1 MKTIKSHLL
10 LLATLIV
17 TASCESQQARMTTT
31 INTDGTCLREVSYEN
46 RVKKTERDS
55 LLKGNRPQ
63 RPNPVPDCLCVD
75 SMKKG
80 KTVIKGDTVITHFHQ
95 QYNSV
100 EEMSAHT
107 PLRLAGIPLESKA
120 HLEKH
125 FRFFYTEYVFSETF
139 KSLKKHF
146 PIQLEKYAK
155 PEVASY
161 WFTGK
166 PNLLNGMNGAEA
178 AAKLQEIE
186 PLITKWL
193 NDNLA
198 SVVFN
203 FIARNYD
210 AIPTPPLAREEFIA
224 QKDSLIKF
232 YVGRGEDALLNT
244 DKVFVSFFH
253 SEAYAPFFDEDT
265 PLGAALSKLVMK
277 QIEPF
282 TLKMPYTL
290 KMPGTI
296 YGATG
301 GAYITDNVITFHLTG
316 ERLIP
321 QDYTLTA
328 TSRVMNVWAYVITGV
343 IVLLAI
349 GSYWWKRKR
358 S

>member
-1 MKTIKSHLL
+1 
-10 LLATLIV
+10 
-17 TASCESQQARMTTT
+17 
-31 INTDGTCLREVSYEN
+31 
-46 RVKKTERDS
+46 
-55 LLKGNRPQ
+55 
-63 RPNPVPDCLCVD
+63 
-75 SMKKG
+75 
-80 KTVIKGDTVITHFHQ
+80 
-95 QYNSV
+95 
-100 EEMSAHT
+100 
-107 PLRLAGIPLESKA
+107 
-120 HLEKH
+120 
-125 FRFFYTEYVFSETF
+125 
-139 KSLKKHF
+139 
-146 PIQLEKYAK
+146 
-155 PEVASY
+155 
-161 WFTGK
+161 
-166 PNLLNGMNGAEA
+166 MNGAEA

-198 SVVFN
+198 SCVFD

-210 AIPTPPLAREEFIA
+210 AIPNPPLPREEFIA

-232 YVGRGEDALLNT
+232 CIGKGEDALLGT
-244 DKVFVSFFH
+244 DKLFASFFH

-282 TLKMPYTL
+282 TLKIPYTL

-328 TSRVMNVWAYVITGV
+328 TSRVTNVWAYVITGV
-343 IVLLAI
+343 IVLLAA